1 MIIGTSQEPDSLIR
15 ILGNLL
21 ISGDVMSFMW
31 RRLMESGPDGRGR
44 CALCTE
50 LPTLE
55 NGLWKI
61 DREQGTSEAIFHLRR
76 GRKWADGVE
85 ITAKDA
91 TFAWELKTDPQ
102 YEYGPTQLVPIAGV
116 DALDDYTLRVRY
128 SSIWPFADSD
138 KRVIFLP
145 DHYYRPIWTHYKSE
159 GGTYWERF
167 VADERVSVKPLV
179 NGPFQVEDWVSGS
192 HILLKRNP
200 NYNLSEPPKIDRV
213 LIRIIPDLNTL
224 AVNVRTR
231 RLHLTDG
238 WLTLDQ
244 TKGLSETTGLEVAYV
259 NPMWLE
265 HVTLQINKPPLHDR
279 RVRQALLHAI
289 DREGMN
295 EAIFGGRQP
304 PADSWLAPY
313 HPAYSPDVKK
323 YDYNP
328 AEALR
333 LLTEAGWK
341 PDTEGVLR
349 SAEGDS
355 LSLTLV
361 TIAGDKLRAQVSEV
375 IQAQWSELGI
385 YVKISPQSARLL
397 FSETLANSNLRP
409 GGVAIW
415 RWVIESQ
422 DAHYANT
429 LWKPRDEH
437 NLDHLLKKSPW
448 GKVRRNIELIER
460 AIKTADPEERYA
472 LLREQQEIWAKEL
485 PILPL
490 YWHVRVVTV
499 EHSLQGYEPHPFAE
513 IGWNV
518 EQWDILPDN
527 QAGG

>member
-1 MIIGTSQEPDSLIR
+1 MGTSQEPDSLIR
-15 ILGNLL
+15 VIGNLA

-31 RRLMESGPDGRGR
+31 RRLMELGPDGRGR

-55 NGLWKI
+55 NGLWRI
-61 DREQGTSEAIFHLRR
+61 DREQGASEATFHLKR

-91 TFAWELKTDPQ
+91 AFAWELKTDPQ
-102 YEYGPTQLVPIAGV
+102 YEYGPTQLVPITGV
-116 DALDDYTLRVRY
+116 DVVDDYTLRIRY
-128 SSIWPFADSD
+128 STIWPFADSD
-138 KRVIFLP
+138 IRVIFLP
-145 DHYYRPIWTHYKSE
+145 DHYYRPIWTHYKNE

-167 VADERVSVKPLV
+167 IADERVSVKPLV
-179 NGPFQVEDWVSGS
+179 NGPFQVEEWVSGS
-192 HILLKRNP
+192 HILLTRNP

-224 AVNVRTR
+224 ALNVRTR
-231 RLHLTDG
+231 QLHLTDG

-244 TKGLSETTGLEVAYV
+244 TKGLTETAGLEVTYL

-289 DREGMN
+289 DRDGMN
-295 EAIFGGRQP
+295 EAIFRGRQP
-304 PADSWLAPY
+304 TADSWLAPY
-313 HPAYSPDVKK
+313 HPAYSPDVRK
-323 YDYNP
+323 YEYDS

-333 LLTEAGWK
+333 LLAESGWK
-341 PDTEGVLR
+341 RGPDEALR
-349 SAEGDS
+349 NDRGEP
-355 LSLTLV
+355 LTLTLV
-361 TIAGDKLRAQVSEV
+361 TIAGDKLRSQVAEV
-375 IQAQWSELGI
+375 IQAQWSELGME
-385 YVKISPQSARLL
+385 VKISPQSARLL
-397 FSETLANSNLRP
+397 FSETLARSNLPP

-415 RWVIESQ
+415 RWVVGSE

-429 LWKPRDEH
+429 LWKPKDEH

-448 GKVRRNIELIER
+448 GRVRRNIELIEQ
-460 AIKTADPEERYA
+460 AVKTVDPEERYA
-472 LLREQQEIWAKEL
+472 LLREQQEIWAEEL
-485 PILPL
+485 PSLPL

-499 EHSLQGYEPHPFAE
+499 ERSLQGYDPHPFAE